1 MVFKPFNIKLFN
13 NFTIQAVTSYDLRF
27 MDVFVGWPGRSHDSR
42 VFRHNPLYR
51 TLPDR
56 LLAPQPR
63 PIVETY
69 HIVGDSAFPISQQVM
84 TPFKREQNQAQ
95 LNDVQKKFNKHLS
108 SKRNVRL

>member
-1 MVFKPFNIKLFN
+1 
-13 NFTIQAVTSYDLRF
+13 

-51 TLPDR
+51 SLPDR
-56 LLAPQPR
+56 LRSPQPT
-63 PIVETY
+63 PLVETY

-84 TPFKREQNQAQ
+84 TPFKREQNQQ

-108 SKRNVRL
+108 SKRNVRLKRSADMILH